1 MMNPT
6 YSAFITIVN
15 DNSYYLPI
23 TMRTCCAHNAEN
35 QETAG
40 HLEQEKMTDPIE
52 DQRQSFNRWLE
63 RTGQST
69 LAVAKRAGINE
80 SALRHY
86 KNGKTRDLRMENKL
100 KIAQTQHAKLS
111 DIFGETAQRFSS
123 PPPASIAASSG
134 VPSAEPPMFGG
145 AVPVVGRAQ
154 NGRVIATIFPIAYV
168 EAPQNMTLSGNVY
181 AVRVANTLNMPRLRM
196 RETVLCSPDDP
207 VAPGDDAAIHDTD
220 GEIHLMRCL
229 ENSHEHGFTGT
240 IYSNEGKKI
249 TIPADAIVNVA
260 RIVAIYP
267 A

>member
-1 MMNPT
+1 MINPT

-23 TMRTCCAHNAEN
+23 TMRTYRAHNAEN

-52 DQRQSFNRWLE
+52 DQRQSFNNWLD

-123 PPPASIAASSG
+123 TANVWRGGSRGRQGAKRAGNLHNFSDCLCRG
-134 VPSAEPPMFGG
+134 TAE
-145 AVPVVGRAQ
+145 
-154 NGRVIATIFPIAYV
+154 
-168 EAPQNMTLSGNVY
+168 
-181 AVRVANTLNMPRLRM
+181 
-196 RETVLCSPDDP
+196 
-207 VAPGDDAAIHDTD
+207 HDTV
-220 GEIHLMRCL
+220 RQCL
-229 ENSHEHGFTGT
+229 CRKGCQHT
-240 IYSNEGKKI
+240 
-249 TIPADAIVNVA
+249 
-260 RIVAIYP
+260 
-267 A
+267 